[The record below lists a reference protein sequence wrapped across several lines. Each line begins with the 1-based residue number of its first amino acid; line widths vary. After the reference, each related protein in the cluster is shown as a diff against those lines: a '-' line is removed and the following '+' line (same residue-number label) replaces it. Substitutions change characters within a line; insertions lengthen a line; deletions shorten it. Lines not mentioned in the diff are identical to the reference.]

1 MGQPR
6 YDATRN
12 QYVYGDG
19 PDDDVLQAVDG
30 AITHVGGTHA
40 LTKGSAGAYTLTPPT
55 AGEEGTRIFL
65 VSRSA
70 FAHVVTLT
78 EGLGGKGAAFDVMTF
93 AAVGDGIELQA
104 DNLHW
109 VPVGAPYGVVIS

>member
-19 PDDDVLQAVDG
+19 PDDDTLDAVSG
-30 AITHVGGTHA
+30 AIAHVGGTHA
-40 LTKGSAGAYTLTPPT
+40 LTKAGVAVMTLSAPT
-55 AGEEGTRIFL
+55 AGEEGMRLFI
-65 VSRSA
+65 VSRTA
-70 FAHVVTLT
+70 NAHTVTVAG
-78 EGLGGKGAAFDVMTF
+78 GLGGNAADDVITF
-93 AAVGDGIELQA
+93 AKVGDNIELQA

-109 VPVGAPYGVVIS
+109 VPVGAGYGVVIS